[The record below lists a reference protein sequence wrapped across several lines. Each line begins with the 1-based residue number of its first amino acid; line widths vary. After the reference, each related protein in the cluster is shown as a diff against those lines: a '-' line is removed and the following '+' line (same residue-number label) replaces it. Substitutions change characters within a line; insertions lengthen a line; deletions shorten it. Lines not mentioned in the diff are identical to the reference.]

1 MLLSTV
7 PFYYCQ
13 DAVAPVRVHHLQ
25 IVLTLVCAVA
35 KITMMVLNVRDV
47 SLVTTTIPGA
57 SSVHVTPV
65 DLDITPAAL
74 RMVNVPVR
82 AVSVDSIVISAA
94 LGIMVFLIVRLANV
108 IQRG

>member
-1 MLLSTV
+1 MRDTTDSHSV
-7 PFYYCQ
+7 M

-35 KITMMVLNVRDV
+35 KITMMVLHVRDV

-65 DLDITPAAL
+65 DLDITPATL

-82 AVSVDSIVISAA
+82 AVSVDPIVISAA